1 MDIATIIGL
10 ALGVVFVLFGIG
22 GGEGGMGAIV
32 LFVSPPSALLVVG
45 GTTAAIFVTY
55 PLKDVL
61 GLIGVVRNAFFA
73 IEEPVNDVIAL
84 LVKFAERARR
94 EGILA
99 LEKQMEEVS
108 DVFLKNGIQLAV
120 DGTEPELLK
129 EIMET
134 ELRYLD
140 DRHKKGKMM
149 MEAFA
154 TLAPAWGM
162 IGTLV
167 GLILMLA
174 NLDDPDALG
183 PGMALALI
191 TTLYGSL
198 MANLIFSPMAGKLD
212 TRSKEEALIRELM
225 IMGILSIQSGDNPRI
240 VEQKLNSFIA
250 PKMRKLKED

>member
-1 MDIATIIGL
+1 MDLATIVGL
-10 ALGVVFVLFGIG
+10 ALGTIMVLFGILTG
-22 GGEGGMGAIV
+22 GSLG
-32 LFVSPPSALLVVG
+32 LFINIPSALIVLG
-45 GTTAAIFVTY
+45 GTLGAVMISF
-55 PLKDVL
+55 PLKDML
-61 GLIGVVRNAFFA
+61 GLMGVIKNAFFA
-73 IEEPVNDVIAL
+73 KEEPVHEVIGL

-108 DVFLKNGIQLAV
+108 DTFLKNGIQLAV

-134 ELRYLD
+134 ELVYLEQ
-140 DRHKKGKMM
+140 RHKKGKSMM
-149 MEAFA
+149 DAFA
-154 TLAPAWGM
+154 ALAPAWGM

-174 NLDDPDALG
+174 KLDDPDALG
-183 PGMALALI
+183 PGMAVALI

-198 MANLIFSPMAGKLD
+198 LANLVFTPLGGKLD
-212 TRSKEEALIRELM
+212 AKSKAEVLVRELM

-250 PKMRKLKED
+250 PNMRKLKEEK

>member
-1 MDIATIIGL
+1 MDLATIIGL
-10 ALGVVFVLFGIG
+10 ALGVIIPVVAILMKGSIFLFMDATSVILVL
-22 GGEGGMGAIV
+22 
-32 LFVSPPSALLVVG
+32 G
-45 GTTAAIFVTY
+45 GTFAAVAISY
-55 PLKDVL
+55 PLKDIL
-61 GLIGVVRNAFFA
+61 GIAGVVKNSFFSK
-73 IEEPVNDVIAL
+73 EESVHEVIAL

-99 LEKQMEEVS
+99 LEKQLEEVT
-108 DVFLKNGIQLAV
+108 DTFLRNGIQLAV

-129 EIMET
+129 DIMET
-134 ELRYLD
+134 ELMYLET
-140 DRHKKGKMM
+140 RHKKGRGMLETFEK
-149 MEAFA
+149 F
-154 TLAPAWGM
+154 APAWGM

-183 PGMALALI
+183 PGMAVALI

-198 MANLIFSPMAGKLD
+198 LANLVFGPLAGKLGIK
-212 TRSKEEALIRELM
+212 SQAEILIRELM

-250 PKMRKLKED
+250 PKMRKMREEK

>member
-1 MDIATIIGL
+1 MDLATIVGL
-10 ALGVVFVLFGIG
+10 ALGVIVPVV
-22 GGEGGMGAIV
+22 AILMKGSIL
-32 LFVSPPSALLVVG
+32 LFVDVTSVVLVLG
-45 GTTAAIFVTY
+45 GTLAAVAISY

-61 GLIGVVRNAFFA
+61 SIVGVVKNSFFSK
-73 IEEPVNDVIAL
+73 EESVHDTIAL

-99 LEKQMEEVS
+99 LEKQLEEVT
-108 DVFLKNGIQLAV
+108 DTFLRNGIQLAV

-129 EIMET
+129 DIMET
-134 ELRYLD
+134 ELMYLET
-140 DRHKKGKMM
+140 RHKKGKGML
-149 MEAFA
+149 ESFEKF
-154 TLAPAWGM
+154 APAWGM

-183 PGMALALI
+183 PGMAVALI

-198 MANLIFSPMAGKLD
+198 LANLVFGPLAAKLGIK
-212 TRSKEEALIRELM
+212 SNQEILIRELM

-250 PKMRKLKED
+250 PKMRKMREEK